1 MQSTWAV
8 LYSDLWPVCFYTIFP
23 HYLKKVR
30 FSEKLLNIK
39 CVFSFTLN
47 FLSETFLILRK
58 DEQDIINVHMYSRKA
73 PVNSCQ
79 ISMKLK
85 FSKQSFEKY
94 SNIIFH
100 GTPSSG
106 SRVVPRWRR
115 DGRKYMIK
123 LTDAFRNFAN
133 APKMIQE
140 HNIKQLQGT
149 EPIRNWLPLNT
160 RVWKK

>member
-1 MQSTWAV
+1 MQNTWAV
-8 LYSDLWPVCFYTIFP
+8 LYSHLWPVRFYTIFP
-23 HYLKKVR
+23 HYLIKVR

-47 FLSETFLILRK
+47 LLSETFLILQK
-58 DEQDIINVHMYSRKA
+58 VEQDIINVHMYSRKA

-79 ISMKLK
+79 ISMKLQ
-85 FSKQSFEKY
+85 FSKKY
-94 SNIIFH
+94 SNIKFH
-100 GTPSSG
+100 GTPSSD
-106 SRVVPRWRR
+106 SRVVPRWHR
-115 DGRKYMIK
+115 DGREYMMK
-123 LTDAFRNFAN
+123 LTDALRNFDN

-149 EPIRNWLPLNT
+149 EPIRKWLLLNP